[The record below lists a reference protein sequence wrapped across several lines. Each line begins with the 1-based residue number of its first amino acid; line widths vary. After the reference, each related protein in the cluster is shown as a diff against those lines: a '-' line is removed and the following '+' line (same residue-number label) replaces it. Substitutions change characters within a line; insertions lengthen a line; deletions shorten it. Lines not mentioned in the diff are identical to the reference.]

1 MIIETLLCLIVG
13 VTDGDTVTARCG
25 DKTVKVRL
33 AGIDAPEKAQP
44 FGQASKQALARL
56 VFGKEVVAECRKTD
70 RYGRSICKLVV
81 AGTDANL
88 AQISSGMAWHYK
100 QYEREQS
107 ALDRS
112 LYDEAERAAKAAGS
126 GLWIDPDPVPPWA
139 WRRKERPST
148 SLR

>member
-1 MIIETLLCLIVG
+1 MIVETLLCLIVG

-33 AGIDAPEKAQP
+33 AGIDAPEKSQP

-56 VFGKEVVAECRKTD
+56 VFGKELMAECGKTD

-88 AQISSGMAWHYK
+88 AQIRNGMAWHYK

-107 ALDRS
+107 ALDRN
-112 LYDEAERAAKAAGS
+112 LYDETERTAKARRS
-126 GLWIDPDPVPPWA
+126 GLWIDSDPVPPWA
-139 WRRKERPST
+139 WRRKGHPSI
-148 SLR
+148 SSR